1 MSENKYAAAVAE
13 FLRKRGV
20 TRCPTACVVATQGKV
35 TEADR
40 VALRNYHSAREAV
53 RDKKLASSRQMV
65 AG

>member
-1 MSENKYAAAVAE
+1 MSENEYAAAVAE
-13 FLRKRGV
+13 FLHKRSV

-40 VALRNYHSAREAV
+40 VALRKYHGVREAA
-53 RDKKLASSRQMV
+53 RDQKLVSYQQMF